1 MLSGI
6 GISLTEITIQIDCFC
21 IFPALL
27 PLSTRSFLLL
37 LLLLPVRILSSPI
50 YPPYPPPLLL
60 LLSFLFRSSTQH
72 RVADSSVLSLPV
84 SPSNFST
91 GGLCAR
97 AFCEACA
104 SQPIFIQSSDRVD
117 RTLHVS
123 LSKIGPI
130 SGIESIKNFMV
141 DRPQEGESMKVT
153 GSLYHSPHYGRLT
166 NRPPSSLK

>member
-1 MLSGI
+1 MRN
-6 GISLTEITIQIDCFC
+6 SLMEITIQIDCFC
-21 IFPALL
+21 IFPASL
-27 PLSTRSFLLL
+27 PLSTRSFLLLL

-50 YPPYPPPLLL
+50 YPPPLLP
-60 LLSFLFRSSTQH
+60 LSFLFHSSTQH